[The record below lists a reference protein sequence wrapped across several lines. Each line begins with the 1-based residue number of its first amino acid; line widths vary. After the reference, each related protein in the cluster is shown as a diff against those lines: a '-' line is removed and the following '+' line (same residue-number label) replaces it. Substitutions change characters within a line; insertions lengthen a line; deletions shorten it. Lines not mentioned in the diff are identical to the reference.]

1 MNTNDL
7 TWKNFYKEFAS
18 KLLAYKDDRKSLLSK
33 LSEIYKKEQMKMPKI
48 EKDESLIDIDP
59 FTVFG
64 FLNRDLSSDN
74 RYKLLEEIAKEFKIT
89 NKIPST
95 IVGVPL
101 LTSQNTAFFS
111 YLEKRKEN
119 DINNLWDLFEI
130 ALKYVDDKTEVNK
143 LSFIDSF
150 DKVISQRGVRWNIT
164 MGLYWICPDAFLTLD
179 RATREF
185 FKTNILSEKYRKEVD
200 NFKSMISGSKYLD
213 FCEKTALYIK
223 DDKNNFKNF
232 TDIVIAANEDI
243 HNTNAIHLDKID
255 IQKTDVNKNT
265 ILYGPPGTGKT
276 YHTAIY
282 AVAII
287 ENRTLKEVMDEEYD
301 DVMSRYREYKEEG
314 LIEFITFHQ
323 SYSYEEFIEGIKPV
337 MNSQGDKADIQ
348 YEISSG
354 IFKSF
359 CEKAR
364 SDQWKNEN
372 LVFIIDEINRGN
384 ISKIFGE
391 LITLIESNKRLG
403 QKESMEIKLPYS
415 QKHFAIPDNVYLV
428 GTMNTVDRSI
438 ATMDTALRRRFT
450 FREMMPNSDV
460 LADIFVEGVS
470 IKDIFVKINKRI
482 SVLYDRE
489 HAIGHAYFMPL
500 KQCPDLPT
508 LAGIFKDSIIPL
520 LQEYFYEDYDKI
532 RLVLGDNNKPSAECQ
547 FVSELPFD
555 EADIFGDANYDF
567 DDYTM
572 YEINKDAL
580 YNIDSYKFI

>member
-7 TWKNFYKEFAS
+7 IWKNFYKESAS
-18 KLLAYKDDRKSLLSK
+18 KLLAYKDDRKRLLSK
-33 LSEIYKKEQMKMPKI
+33 LSEVYKRLGKKLPKL
-48 EKDESLIDIDP
+48 EKDNSVIDVDP
-59 FTVFG
+59 FTVFA
-64 FLNRDLSSDN
+64 FFNRTQIDDYRVN
-74 RYKLLEEIAKEFKIT
+74 LLEELAKEFQVDSQVPET
-89 NKIPST
+89 FDDIPFLSAQSAT
-95 IVGVPL
+95 
-101 LTSQNTAFFS
+101 FFADHKNR
-111 YLEKRKEN
+111 EE
-119 DINNLWDLFEI
+119 DAIDNLWELFEI
-130 ALKYVDDKTEVNK
+130 ALNYAAKKTSANK
-143 LSFIDSF
+143 LALINSF
-150 DKVISQRGVRWNIT
+150 DKVTNQKQVKWSIT
-164 MGLYWICPDAFLTLD
+164 MGLHWICPDTFVSLNPAYRD
-179 RATREF
+179 SV
-185 FKTNILSEKYRKEVD
+185 KNKLSSEEDKKEVD
-200 NFKSMISGSKYLD
+200 NLDAMISGSKYLNLCQKV
-213 FCEKTALYIK
+213 FKTS
-223 DDKNNFKNF
+223 
-232 TDIVIAANEDI
+232 
-243 HNTNAIHLDKID
+243 
-255 IQKTDVNKNT
+255 TDVNKNT

-287 ENRTLKEVMDEEYD
+287 EKRNLKDVMDEEYD
-301 DVMSRYREYKEEG
+301 EVMSRYREYKEKG

-337 MNSQGDKADIQ
+337 MNSQEEKADIQ

-391 LITLIESNKRLG
+391 LITLIEPNKRLG

-415 QKHFAIPDNVYLV
+415 QKHFAIPDNIYLV
-428 GTMNTVDRSI
+428 GTMNTADRSI

-450 FREMMPNSDV
+450 FREMMPNPDV

-470 IKDIFVKINKRI
+470 IKEIFVKINKRI

-489 HAIGHAYFMPL
+489 HVIGHAYFMPL

-508 LAGIFKDSIIPL
+508 LARIFKDSIIPL

-532 RLVLGDNNKPSAECQ
+532 RLVLGDNNKPSAKCQ
-547 FVSELPFD
+547 FISELPFE
-555 EADIFGDANYDF
+555 EADIFGDVNYDF
-567 DDYTM
+567 DDYRM
-572 YEINKDAL
+572 YEINDDAL
-580 YNIDSYKFI
+580 YNMDSYKFI